1 MPVLHHHPFC
11 PQSRFVRLV
20 LGEYGVPVE
29 LVEERVAERRPE
41 LLALD
46 PAGRTPVF
54 IDDDGTVVPGASVIM
69 EYIDDIGGAAMG
81 SRRLMPTDPQ
91 ARVEVRR
98 LVEWFTIKCDAEAT
112 SWLVQEKIFKRHSP
126 QGGAPDM
133 DAVRAARANMRHHM
147 RYIDA
152 LAGLRRWLAGDQLT
166 YADFAAAAHLSCA
179 DYLDDAPWSE
189 HEAAKEWYQRIKSRP
204 AFRSL
209 LADRVPGMA
218 PAPHYAE
225 IDF

>member
-1 MPVLHHHPFC
+1 M
-11 PQSRFVRLV
+11 RLV

-46 PAGRTPVF
+46 PAGRTPVL
-54 IDDDGTVVPGASVIM
+54 IDDDGTIVPGASVIM

-81 SRRLMPTDPQ
+81 PRRLMPTDPQ
-91 ARVEVRR
+91 ARIEVRR
-98 LVEWFTIKCDAEAT
+98 LVEWFTIKCDTEAT

-189 HEAAKEWYQRIKSRP
+189 HEAAKEWYQRLKSRP
-204 AFRSL
+204 AFRPL

>member
-1 MPVLHHHPFC
+1 
-11 PQSRFVRLV
+11 
-20 LGEYGVPVE
+20 
-29 LVEERVAERRPE
+29 
-41 LLALD
+41 
-46 PAGRTPVF
+46 
-54 IDDDGTVVPGASVIM
+54 
-69 EYIDDIGGAAMG
+69 
-81 SRRLMPTDPQ
+81 
-91 ARVEVRR
+91 
-98 LVEWFTIKCDAEAT
+98 
-112 SWLVQEKIFKRHSP
+112 
-126 QGGAPDM
+126 M

>member
-1 MPVLHHHPFC
+1 MCSSDL
-11 PQSRFVRLV
+11 
-20 LGEYGVPVE
+20 
-29 LVEERVAERRPE
+29 
-41 LLALD
+41 
-46 PAGRTPVF
+46 F

-133 DAVRAARANMRHHM
+133 DVVRVARANIRNHM
-147 RYIDA
+147 RYIGY
-152 LAGLRRWLAGDQLT
+152 LTSHRNWLAGDRLT

-179 DYLDDAPWSE
+179 DYLGDAP
-189 HEAAKEWYQRIKSRP
+189 
-204 AFRSL
+204 
-209 LADRVPGMA
+209 
-218 PAPHYAE
+218 
-225 IDF
+225 

>member
-29 LVEERVAERRPE
+29 LVEERIADRRPE

-91 ARVEVRR
+91 ARIEVRR
-98 LVEWFTIKCDAEAT
+98 LVEWFTIKCDTEAT

-152 LAGLRRWLAGDQLT
+152 LAGLRRRCRR
-166 YADFAAAAHLSCA
+166 YI
-179 DYLDDAPWSE
+179 P
-189 HEAAKEWYQRIKSRP
+189 
-204 AFRSL
+204 
-209 LADRVPGMA
+209 
-218 PAPHYAE
+218 
-225 IDF
+225 

>member
-1 MPVLHHHPFC
+1 M
-11 PQSRFVRLV
+11 RLV

-46 PAGRTPVF
+46 PAGRTPVL
-54 IDDDGTVVPGASVIM
+54 IDDDGTIVPGASVIM

-81 SRRLMPTDPQ
+81 PRRLMPTDPQ

-189 HEAAKEWYQRIKSRP
+189 HEAAKEWYQRLKSRP
-204 AFRSL
+204 AFRPL